1 MSAARTND
9 PNSARF
15 VPLMN
20 AAALLCAL
28 VAAVLL
34 LTAAARWLA
43 QRPAFDFKRIEVRAA
58 AMPDGGDGELRHVTV
73 ASLRAALAGRLRGNY
88 FTMRIDEVR
97 RQLEAVPWVAQASV
111 RRIWPDR
118 LRVTLRE
125 HRALGAWA
133 DGRLLSDAGVL
144 FVANVAEAE
153 IFGPLPEFD
162 GPDDAARDVAVRY
175 RDFTALLAPLALTV
189 DGVEVSDR
197 RSWSVVASA
206 DGTATRLELGRDDTP
221 DVVARRIADV
231 VAAYPLMTARIG
243 GMPERIDA
251 RYANGIAAAPAR
263 KQPTQRAPSS
273 PTR

>member
-1 MSAARTND
+1 MSAVRATDAN
-9 PNSARF
+9 PTRF

-28 VAAVLL
+28 IAAALL

-58 AMPDGGDGELRHVTV
+58 VTPDGGDGELRHVTA

-88 FTMRIDEVR
+88 FTMRIDDLR
-97 RQLEAVPWVAQASV
+97 RQLETVPWVAQASV

-153 IFGPLPEFD
+153 VSGPLPEFA
-162 GPDDAARDVAVRY
+162 GPDDAARDIATRY

-189 DGVEVSDR
+189 DSVEVSDR
-197 RSWSVVASA
+197 RSWSVIAGT
-206 DGTATRLELGRDDTP
+206 DGTATRVELGRDDTP
-221 DVVARRIADV
+221 DVVSRRMADV

-251 RYANGIAAAPAR
+251 RYANGIAVAPAR

-273 PTR
+273 PPR

>member
-1 MSAARTND
+1 MNARGTDAN
-9 PNSARF
+9 PVRF

-20 AAALLCAL
+20 AVALLCAL
-28 VAAVLL
+28 VAAALL
-34 LTAAARWLA
+34 LTGAARWLA

-58 AMPDGGDGELRHVTV
+58 AMPDGGDAELRHVTA
-73 ASLRAALAGRLRGNY
+73 ASLRSALAGRLRGNY
-88 FTMRIDEVR
+88 FTMRIDDVR
-97 RQLEAVPWVAQASV
+97 RQLETVPWVAQASV

-153 IFGPLPEFD
+153 VFGPLPEFA
-162 GPDDAARDVAVRY
+162 GPDDAARDVATRY
-175 RDFTALLAPLALTV
+175 RDFAALLAPLALSV

-197 RSWSVVASA
+197 RSWSVIASA
-206 DGTATRLELGRDDTP
+206 DGAATRLELGRDDTP
-221 DVVARRIADV
+221 DVVARRMADV
-231 VAAYPLMTARIG
+231 VAAYPLMTVRIG

-273 PTR
+273 PPR

>member
-1 MSAARTND
+1 MSGVRAPD
-9 PNSARF
+9 GQPARF

-20 AAALLCAL
+20 AAALLFSL
-28 VAAVLL
+28 IAAALL
-34 LTAAARWLA
+34 LIAAARWIA

-58 AMPDGGDGELRHVTV
+58 AMADGGDGEMRHVTV
-73 ASLRAALAGRLRGNY
+73 ASLRAALAGKLRGNY
-88 FTMRIDEVR
+88 FTMRIEDVR

-111 RRIWPDR
+111 RRVWPDR
-118 LRVTLRE
+118 LVVTFTE
-125 HRALGAWA
+125 HQALGTWGE
-133 DGRLLSDAGVL
+133 GRLLSDAGVL

-153 IFGPLPEFD
+153 VFGPLPEFA
-162 GPDDAARDVAVRY
+162 GPDDAARDVATRY
-175 RDFTALLAPLALTV
+175 REFAAQLAPLSLSV

-197 RSWSVVASA
+197 RSWSVLASA
-206 DGTATRLELGRDDTP
+206 DGTTTRLELGRDDTP
-221 DVVARRIADV
+221 EAVARRMSDV
-231 VAAYPLMTARIG
+231 VAAYPLMTARAG